1 MTIQEKI
8 NQEIKRCMIEKDKV
22 SLETLRSVKSAFL
35 IEMTKD
41 GSSSISDSNAESII
55 FRLVKQRR
63 ESADIFASQGRSDL
77 AKEEL
82 DQLKVLESYLPE
94 QMSEEE
100 ILDVIRDAVAELNLS
115 SISQIGQLMSHVMP
129 RLKGKADGKLISSI
143 ARTYMSR

>member
-8 NQEIKRCMIEKDKV
+8 NQEIKRCMIERDKV

-63 ESADIFASQGRSDL
+63 ESADVFASQGRNDL
-77 AKEEL
+77 EKEEL

-100 ILDVIRDAVAELNLS
+100 ILDVIRDTVAELNLS
-115 SISQIGQLMSHVMP
+115 SISQIGQLMSNLMP
-129 RLKGKADGKLISSI
+129 RLKGKADGKLISLL
-143 ARTYMSR
+143 ARRYMSR